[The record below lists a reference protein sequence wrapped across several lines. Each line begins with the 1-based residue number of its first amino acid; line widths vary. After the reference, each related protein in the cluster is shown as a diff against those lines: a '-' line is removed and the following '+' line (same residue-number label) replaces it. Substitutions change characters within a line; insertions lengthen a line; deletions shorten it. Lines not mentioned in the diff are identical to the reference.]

1 MKNQAAGGGYKN
13 ESFFNNFFQCGRFHM
28 SRHILLL
35 NPTLIFK
42 GLFFPFACRSTL
54 IIAKHFAHMLLIPGK
69 AKFVWALPCSSS
81 QNTLL
86 PTSVTRQELSSKL
99 FSLQFHDETVSS
111 FIFRIEQKHYNF
123 STWLVIKSLTYYL
136 LIKM

>member
-42 GLFFPFACRSTL
+42 RLFFSFAYKITL
-54 IIAKHFAHMLLIPGK
+54 IRAKHFAHMLLLPGK
-69 AKFVWALPCSSS
+69 ERSPCVS
-81 QNTLL
+81 L
-86 PTSVTRQELSSKL
+86 SVAPAGAP
-99 FSLQFHDETVSS
+99 
-111 FIFRIEQKHYNF
+111 
-123 STWLVIKSLTYYL
+123 STPPQPS
-136 LIKM
+136 